1 MLNIAAYHAFLDS
14 FNKKLLKQQHSI
26 LKFIEFKL
34 EDELARLGRLAQADQ
49 GVVLDEEEHKQ
60 DDGDIL
66 AIVRESF
73 SAERAADF
81 SRDLGLGQARQN
93 ANDDE
98 DLEQREGG
106 DEEVTDDSVDTV
118 EDEIDHPSIRAE
130 EP

>member
-1 MLNIAAYHAFLDS
+1 MLNIAAYRAFLDS
-14 FNKKLLKQQHSI
+14 FNKKLPNQQHSI

-34 EDELARLGRLAQADQ
+34 ENELARLDQLAQADQ
-49 GVVLDEEEHKQ
+49 GMVLDEEEHKQ

-66 AIVRESF
+66 AIVGESF

-81 SRDLGLGQARQN
+81 SRDLGLGQAHQN
-93 ANDDE
+93 ANDD
-98 DLEQREGG
+98 DLEQCERC

-118 EDEIDHPSIRAE
+118 KDEIDHPSTHAE

>member
-1 MLNIAAYHAFLDS
+1 MLNIAAYRAFLDS
-14 FNKKLLKQQHSI
+14 FNKKLPNQQHNI

-34 EDELARLGRLAQADQ
+34 EDELAHLGQLAQADQ

-60 DDGDIL
+60 DNGNIL
-66 AIVRESF
+66 IIVGESF
-73 SAERAADF
+73 STQKAADF

-93 ANDDE
+93 ANDD

-118 EDEIDHPSIRAE
+118 EDEIDHPSTHAE
-130 EP
+130 EL